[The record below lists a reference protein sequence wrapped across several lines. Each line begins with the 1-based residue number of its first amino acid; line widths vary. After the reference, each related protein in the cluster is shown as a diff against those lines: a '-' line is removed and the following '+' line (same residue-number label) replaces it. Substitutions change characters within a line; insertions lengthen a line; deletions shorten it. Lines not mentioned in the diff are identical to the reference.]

1 MSGSLQNIML
11 YDVCFID
18 FDNDGFLDICVAGEA
33 VEQNL
38 RTLRLKTAVSVFLTV
53 VSIHL
58 AAQDSG
64 VTFKDVTKRAG
75 IDFRYTFGDHHY
87 ENILESSGSGVTIF
101 DYNNDQ
107 LMDVYMMN
115 GTFIEGV
122 SSRDGIVF
130 RDTRD
135 KLYKNNGNG
144 TFTDITESLGLAG
157 PEKLNSFLKWSIG
170 VSYWDYNNDGR
181 LDLMVGN
188 FLAFDPAKLG
198 ELYMGALY
206 NEIRKWL
213 QNRVKSGP
221 VGIPFSAGVDG
232 DENMKDYPIEE
243 NPELTIR
250 SVLNNLLCFIM
261 RAGA

>member
-1 MSGSLQNIML
+1 MSGSLQNVML
-11 YDVCFID
+11 YNVCFID

-87 ENILESSGSGVTIF
+87 ENILESSGSGVTVF

-122 SSRDGIVF
+122 SSSDGIVF

-232 DENMKDYPIEE
+232 DENMKDYTYRREPGAYY
-243 NPELTIR
+243 TKR
-250 SVLNNLLCFIM
+250 SE
-261 RAGA
+261 